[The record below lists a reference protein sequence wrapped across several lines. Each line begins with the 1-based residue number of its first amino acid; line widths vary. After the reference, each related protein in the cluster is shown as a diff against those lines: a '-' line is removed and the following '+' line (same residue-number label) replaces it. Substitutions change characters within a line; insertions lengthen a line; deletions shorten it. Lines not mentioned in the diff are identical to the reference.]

1 MSDVST
7 GIQNNLME
15 ISVNK
20 LVKKLKLIVS
30 DGFESTFVSE
40 INRI

>member
-1 MSDVST
+1 
-7 GIQNNLME
+7 ME